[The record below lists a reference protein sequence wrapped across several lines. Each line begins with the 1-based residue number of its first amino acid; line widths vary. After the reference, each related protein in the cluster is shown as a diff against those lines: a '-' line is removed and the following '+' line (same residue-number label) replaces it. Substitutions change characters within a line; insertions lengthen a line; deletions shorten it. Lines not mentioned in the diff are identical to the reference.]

1 MSHIAM
7 HASLF
12 LVVVALSAVAH
23 GRSVPSE
30 NDIFS
35 DAPVVCFRTGCT
47 RGTRQTVNDQTVNEF
62 YGIPYAMAPVGD
74 LRFKKPVPHYDW
86 GTGIYN
92 ATIRPPSCPQTY
104 FYADDRWNNYDLSLN
119 EDCLFLNVWA
129 PEPCREDIKCSRRPV
144 VVFIHGGGFTHGGSE
159 RASADMSHLAAVA
172 DVVAVSFNYRLN
184 GLGFMYGRSKD
195 LPANLGLF
203 DQRLAMNWVRDNVE
217 FFGGDPDSI
226 TLMGHDAGAQSVG
239 YHMLSPKSRVLFKR
253 AVLLGGNPYSSTPLN
268 KPDMAYNRALAV
280 TRKLGCLDSEQDL
293 RRNPGGVMQ
302 CLKSK
307 DASEIAHSSEYEF
320 SRGRISL
327 FPVFGDEFLPK
338 SPQEMMADAGS
349 FKGTDVLMGL
359 TEEEAAA
366 LVYYGG
372 YFDGAPPDDI
382 TMGDVRYVV
391 GLYFGMMYKRNAS
404 PIMNYYLNETEESP
418 SDSLK
423 AGGRAIGDG
432 VTLCPGNQFGED
444 LARRGANVYYFMLTQ
459 ESSFGSQ
466 LFGPTYG
473 EDMLYMLGSMNDMSK
488 SDEEKLLS
496 EKIMKMLGR
505 FARTG
510 RPDMPTMISSWPQ
523 FSEESPYYLS
533 ISARNAS
540 VQVGPRLEECNFWKN
555 FWRLRGGNGAS
566 QDIVIG

>member
-1 MSHIAM
+1 ML
-7 HASLF
+7 ASL
-12 LVVVALSAVAH
+12 VVAVVALSALPVH
-23 GRSVPSE
+23 GRSLPSE

-35 DAPVVCFRTGCT
+35 DSPVVCFRTGCA
-47 RGTRQTVNDQTVNEF
+47 RGVRRTVNDRHVDEF

-74 LRFKKPVPHYDW
+74 LRFRKPVAHYDW

-92 ATIRPPSCPQTY
+92 ATIKPPSCPQTY
-104 FYADDRWNNYDLSLN
+104 FYADENWNNYDLSVN

-129 PEPCREDIKCSRRPV
+129 PETCGEDVKCTRRPV
-144 VVFIHGGGFTHGGSE
+144 VVFIHGGAFTHGGSE
-159 RASADMSHLAAVA
+159 RASADMSHLASVG

-184 GLGFMYGRSKD
+184 AFGFMYGRNKD
-195 LPANLGLF
+195 LPGNLGLM

-217 FFGGDPDSI
+217 YFGGDPDMV

-239 YHMLSPKSRVLFKR
+239 YHMLSPKSRGLFKR
-253 AVLLGGNPYSSTPLN
+253 AILLGGNPYTTTPLN
-268 KPDMAYNRALAV
+268 KPDVAYNRALTVA
-280 TRKLGCLDSEQDL
+280 RKLGCLDSEQDW

-307 DASEIAHSSEYEF
+307 DVHEIANSAQYEF

-338 SPQEMMADAGS
+338 SPQDMMEDSAS
-349 FKGTDVLMGL
+349 FKGMDVLMGL

-372 YFDGAPPDDI
+372 YFDGAPADDI

-391 GLYFGMMYKRNAS
+391 GLFYGMMYKRNAA
-404 PIMNYYLNETEESP
+404 PITNYYLNETEDSP
-418 SDSLK
+418 SDMLK

-473 EDMLYMLGSMNDMSK
+473 EETLYMLGSMSDMSK
-488 SDEEKLLS
+488 SEEEKLLS

-505 FARTG
+505 FTRTG
-510 RPDMPTMISSWPQ
+510 RPDMPSMVSSWPR
-523 FSEESPYYLS
+523 FSEENPQYLS
-533 ISARNAS
+533 ISARNAT
-540 VQVGPRLEECNFWKN
+540 VQIGPRLDECNFWRN
-555 FWRLRGGNGAS
+555 FWRHRGGNGTS
-566 QDIVIG
+566 QDIVLG

>member
-7 HASLF
+7 LASLF
-12 LVVVALSAVAH
+12 FVVVALNAVAY

-47 RGTRQTVNDQTVNEF
+47 RGTRQTVNDQTVNVF

-86 GTGIYN
+86 GSGIYN
-92 ATIRPPSCPQTY
+92 ATIKPPSCPQTY
-104 FYADDRWNNYDLSLN
+104 FYADERWNNYDLSLN

-129 PEPCREDIKCSRRPV
+129 PETCREDAKCSRLPV
-144 VVFIHGGGFTHGGSE
+144 VVFIHGGAFTHGGSE
-159 RASADMSHLAAVA
+159 RATADMSHLVAVA

-203 DQRLAMNWVRDNVE
+203 DQRLAMNWVRDNAE

-239 YHMLSPKSRVLFKR
+239 YHMLSPKSRGLFKR
-253 AVLLGGNPYSSTPLN
+253 AVLLGGNPYTSNPLN
-268 KPDMAYNRALAV
+268 KPDTAYNRALTV

-302 CLKSK
+302 CLKTK
-307 DASEIAHSSEYEF
+307 DAHDIANSAEYEF

-327 FPVFGDEFLPK
+327 YPVFGDEFLPK
-338 SPQEMMADAGS
+338 RPQEMMVDARS

-366 LVYYGG
+366 LLYYGG
-372 YFDGAPPDDI
+372 YFDGAAPDDI

-391 GLYFGMMYKRNAS
+391 GLFFGMMYKRNAA
-404 PIMNYYLNETEESP
+404 PIMSYYLNDTDESP
-418 SDSLK
+418 SDALK

-444 LARRGANVYYFMLTQ
+444 LARRGASVYYFMLAQ

-505 FARTG
+505 FTRTG
-510 RPDMPTMISSWPQ
+510 RPDMPTMISSWPRY
-523 FSEESPYYLS
+523 SEENPLYLS

-555 FWRLRGGNGAS
+555 FWRLRSVNGAS